1 MCSFNLKLYINIL
14 YTDFFS
20 VPPHF
25 AFILIKRINL
35 RAAFAVFCPAARFA
49 LHANARQLY
58 LAKTVWGGGVGGVV
72 SC

>member
-1 MCSFNLKLYINIL
+1 
-14 YTDFFS
+14 
-20 VPPHF
+20 
-25 AFILIKRINL
+25 L